1 MKRDL
6 GLCRQILLQLES
18 HCDPY
23 GTPAKIEVS
32 GFTADQIGYNTSLLI
47 QAGLVD
53 EWGANSRSMNN
64 QYECYAANL
73 TWEGHE
79 FLDIARNDNVWKSA
93 SEKITKKLASISFE
107 MLKIILVDI
116 ATDIL

>member
-1 MKRDL
+1 
-6 GLCRQILLQLES
+6 
-18 HCDPY
+18 
-23 GTPAKIEVS
+23 
-32 GFTADQIGYNTSLLI
+32 
-47 QAGLVD
+47 
-53 EWGANSRSMNN
+53 MNN

-93 SEKITKKLASISFE
+93 SEKITKKLVSISFD